1 MNLFRL
7 SIDLL
12 LVSKTKRDNLKTNE
26 PTCMIDRMTFLE

>member
-1 MNLFRL
+1 MFRL

-26 PTCMIDRMTFLE
+26 QTFMIDRMTFLE